1 MAQEPED
8 ITPWS
13 GRERP
18 DCSAKNARSIGE
30 ADPGLGMTAHSIS
43 AADSGE
49 ALEEKII

>member
-1 MAQEPED
+1 MMTHQNPLPMRLGAGQV
-8 ITPWS
+8 
-13 GRERP
+13 
-18 DCSAKNARSIGE
+18 KLIGE